1 MIEAR
6 KPNAEDGDVEV
17 LVKSGDGTVNMKGII
32 VA

>member
-17 LVKSGDGTVNMKGII
+17 LVKSGDGSVNMNGVKI
-32 VA
+32 A